1 MIGQASN
8 PMLEQA
14 EQGIQSK
21 VPQELQAGFEK
32 VIHAGLTIIYSPKLS
47 QQLTARLAASTDPV
61 REAGEGAARLIS
73 NLYQQ
78 SGKKLP
84 VALVVPAAMVFAFE
98 YLDLVAKAGKA
109 EITPELIASAT
120 QAVADAVLPLMGITK
135 DKLAQL
141 IAQSKQGG
149 AQAPAA
155 GAPTAPVPAPSA
167 GIIGKAQAGA

>member
-21 VPQELQAGFEK
+21 VPQDQQAGLEK
-32 VIHAGLTIIYSPKLS
+32 VVHAGLTIIYSPKLS
-47 QQLTARLAASTDPV
+47 QQLTARLAASTNPAK
-61 REAGEGAARLIS
+61 EAGEGAARLIS

-78 SGKKLP
+78 SGKKMP
-84 VALVVPAAMVFAFE
+84 VALVVPAAMIFAFE

-109 EITPELIASAT
+109 EITPEIIANAT

-141 IAQSKQGG
+141 IAKSQQGG
-149 AQAPAA
+149 AQPPVAPVPPA
-155 GAPTAPVPAPSA
+155 APVPAA